1 LTVPEQS
8 RRIEVVRL
16 GRSEYR
22 ACWKLQRCLQE
33 RRAAGDIS
41 DVLLLT
47 EHDPV
52 ITLGTTANAN
62 HLLASAGQLSSE
74 GIDVVSIDRGGDV
87 TYHGP
92 GQLVGYPIFDLTQ
105 QRPDLHWYLRQL
117 EDLVIGALAAYGVYA
132 SRVEGYTGV
141 WVGEEK
147 ICAIGINV
155 RRWVT
160 MHGFALNVNTDL
172 SSFRHIIPCGIFER
186 GVTSLAALLGQRV
199 VMRDVESALLGI
211 CERIFHRTV
220 HETTCRELGIDSESL
235 QRPVAECI

>member
-117 EDLVIGALAAYGVYA
+117 EDLVIGALAAYAVYA